1 MSLLGR
7 LRKRK
12 RAYFVPPVGEGESP
26 PWAIPGPGPNVP
38 QYDEHSYQDA
48 MTGLMV
54 AADFVVKGWN
64 DHHRL
69 LSKNP
74 ALRFDPAWRASTF
87 GVCTVFEDLDANC
100 RAMELLTIPPRW
112 TGFHDR
118 FMAAFAVLNGAGLLI
133 RQGIE
138 TDDPEALRLG
148 MNNIQLHN
156 NAMNY
161 EAIPFMPR

>member
-1 MSLLGR
+1 
-7 LRKRK
+7 
-12 RAYFVPPVGEGESP
+12 
-26 PWAIPGPGPNVP
+26 
-38 QYDEHSYQDA
+38 
-48 MTGLMV
+48 
-54 AADFVVKGWN
+54 
-64 DHHRL
+64 
-69 LSKNP
+69 
-74 ALRFDPAWRASTF
+74 
-87 GVCTVFEDLDANC
+87 VFEDLDANC